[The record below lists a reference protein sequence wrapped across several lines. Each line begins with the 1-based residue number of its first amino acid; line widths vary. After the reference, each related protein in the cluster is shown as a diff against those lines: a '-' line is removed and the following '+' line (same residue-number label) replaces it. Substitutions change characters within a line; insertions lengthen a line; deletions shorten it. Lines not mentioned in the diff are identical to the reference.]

1 MLSSD
6 FLNKLDQ
13 LRFKSQKPF
22 RGKYRGERRSQN
34 RGTGLEFTD
43 YRRYE
48 PGDDLRYLDWNVYAR
63 LEKPFIKLFQAD
75 EELSVSILIDTS
87 QSMSFGEPS
96 KLEYAKKIATALG
109 YITLA
114 NTDRISLYT
123 LSDRLSSV
131 LPSTYGKSHYT
142 RIEKALIPI
151 ETGGTTQLNECLTHL
166 SVYQPKVGVVVILSD
181 FLDSNGYREGINS
194 LLGRDYTVSLIHIQS
209 PEEIELLPQGEWQLE
224 DAETGETKEITINDE
239 TLQHFREEMDT
250 FRSTLQSFCKQKGIN
265 YINLSTEMGIESV
278 ILDDLQHIGVIENK
292 N

>member
-13 LRFKSQKPF
+13 LRIKSQKPF

-48 PGDDLRYLDWNVYAR
+48 PEDDLRHLDWNVYAR

-96 KLEYAKKIATALG
+96 KLEYAKQIATALG

-142 RIEKALIPI
+142 RIEKALFPI

-239 TLQHFREEMDT
+239 TLQHFRGKMNT
-250 FRSTLQSFCKQKGIN
+250 FRSTLQNFCKQKGIN

-278 ILDDLQHIGVIENK
+278 ILDDLQRIGIIENK
-292 N
+292 H